1 MPDAVKVWD
10 YQARNEVRDV
20 AITKNGDLVVAG
32 VSDGALILLDRE
44 GKALWTKDAGAPVL
58 RVKMSQ
64 DGQYIAVTTADSKV
78 HLYDKAGNPL
88 WKMGLKQPIPGLSMN
103 STGSSVVIGSENMNT
118 YVIDRSGKVLWG
130 AKMGA
135 AVGDVAISA
144 NGNYVVAG
152 SDDHSIYLLDIGGR
166 LVWSY
171 RTEGPVHCV
180 AISDN
185 GDYLIASSMDKR
197 LYFFDRSGSLVWNPR
212 NTETAVAM
220 DMSLSARI
228 IVIGVGNEAHLLTRE
243 GALLKRWQAHEKVL
257 DVAISHNG
265 EFAAAASADDH
276 VYYFD
281 QNGEEIWRHKCGGDA
296 TCVAMNATGDFLV
309 CGGRDRT
316 VRYFDNNRFF
326 EAYMTQAAKT
336 LEAVRNFGA
345 SALEAEVLMQR
356 AESEFARKE
365 FTSAL
370 NYARGAEKVSQRIK
384 EKSRPEVSI
393 LAVSSE
399 SFNVDSITKLNM
411 ILMNT
416 GTAHIRDARLDFSG
430 QAAVEG
436 TAKLATI
443 GSGKFVSECYALR
456 PLAVASI
463 PMKLAVS
470 FWDMEGKE
478 FLSEIMFSIAGG
490 EAGKKVAFGKN
501 QPIIQF
507 GNIQRLIAKVQATKK
522 EPPAKPAPAPAPAGP
537 AAATV
542 PKAGP
547 AGTYV
552 PDARCPVCGQ
562 GVRHEW
568 PACPFCHTKFKAG

>member
-10 YQARNEVRDV
+10 YQARNEIRDV
-20 AITKNGDLVVAG
+20 TITKNGDLVVAG
-32 VSDGALILLDRE
+32 VSDGALVQLDRE
-44 GKALWTKDAGAPVL
+44 GRVLWTKDAGAPIL

-64 DGQYIAVTTADSKV
+64 DGEFIAVTTADSKV
-78 HLYDKAGNPL
+78 HLYDRAGNPL

-135 AVGDVAISA
+135 AVRDVAISA

-171 RTEGPVHCV
+171 RTEGPIQCV

-197 LYFFDRSGSLVWNPR
+197 LYFFDRSGSLIWNPR

-220 DMSLSARI
+220 DLSLSARNM
-228 IVIGVGNEAHLLTRE
+228 VIGVGNEAHLLTRE
-243 GALLKRWQAHEKVL
+243 GALLKRWLAHEKVL

-281 QNGEEIWRHKCGGDA
+281 QNGEEIWRQKCGGDS
-296 TCVAMNATGDFLV
+296 TCVAMSATGDFLV
-309 CGGRDRT
+309 SGGRDRT

-326 EAYMTQAAKT
+326 ESYMTQAAKT
-336 LEAVRNFGA
+336 LETVRSFGA
-345 SALEAEVLMQR
+345 NALESEVLMQR

-370 NYARGAEKVSQRIK
+370 NYARGAEKVAQRIK
-384 EKSRPEVSI
+384 EKSRPELSI

-399 SFNVDSITKLNM
+399 SFNVDSITKINM
-411 ILMNT
+411 IIMNT
-416 GTAHIRDARLDFSG
+416 GTANIREAKLEFSG
-430 QAAVEG
+430 QAAIEG
-436 TAKLATI
+436 PTRLPAI
-443 GSGKFVSECYALR
+443 GTGKFLSEGYALR
-456 PLAVASI
+456 PLGVANI

-470 FWDMEGKE
+470 YWDMEAKE
-478 FLSEIMFSIAGG
+478 YLSEVVFSVPGG
-490 EAGKKVAFGKN
+490 EPGKKVAFGKN

-507 GNIQRLIAKVQATKK
+507 GNIQRLIAKVQASKK
-522 EPPAKPAPAPAPAGP
+522 EAPPKPAPPPVPAAPAPAAAPRAAGP
-537 AAATV
+537 GAFT
-542 PKAGP
+542 
-547 AGTYV
+547 